1 MNHKKS
7 IGLWSAIAIGI
18 GGMIGAGIFSIL
30 GIVTEISGNVVY
42 LSFIFGGV
50 IALFST
56 YSYAKLG
63 TKYPSAGGA
72 VEFLIR
78 GFGDGILSGGFNFLL
93 WFGYVF
99 ALAVYAEGFG
109 NYAATFLPPDIA
121 GVSVNIFAVAIILIF
136 TLINVLGTKSVGR
149 SETVIVGV
157 KLAILLS
164 FACLGFFFV
173 KPSLLAIS
181 HLHSM
186 SNIIVGA
193 CILFIGYEGFGLIT
207 NTAEDIDN
215 PQKNIPRALYMAVI
229 FTILIYVF
237 VSIVLVGNLSITEI
251 AKSAD
256 YALAAAAEPF
266 AGSIGFTIIAI
277 GALFSTASAINATLF
292 GGANVSYLMAK
303 KGELPKFFD
312 RNTWHNSKEGLFITS
327 FLVIVFTVLLDLGSV
342 AMMGSAA
349 FLLIYAGV
357 NIAHLKI
364 YKNTNAN
371 RYIII
376 LAIIGCI
383 FSFGVLVYYEIF
395 NSPFTLI
402 ALVAVIFAS
411 FLIEGLYRKYT
422 SRTLKNRKKSVNR
435 LFKGF

>member
-50 IALFST
+50 IALLST

-109 NYAATFLPPDIA
+109 NYAATFLPLDIA
-121 GVSVNIFAVAIILIF
+121 GVSVNIFAVAIVLIF
-136 TLINVLGTKSVGR
+136 TLINVLGTRSVGR
-149 SETVIVGV
+149 SETFIVGV

-164 FACLGFFFV
+164 FSCLGFFFI
-173 KPSLLAIS
+173 KTSLLAIS
-181 HLHSM
+181 HLHSV

-207 NTAEDIDN
+207 YTAEDIDH

-237 VSIVLVGNLSITEI
+237 VSIVLVGNLSIPEI

-303 KGELPKFFD
+303 KGELPQFFD

-422 SRTLKNRKKSVNR
+422 SRTLKNRKNP
-435 LFKGF
+435 